1 MFNDNIKIQSIMK
14 FKTLNFI
21 TPLMVSF
28 LMVSCVQTDSKK
40 PAIANEPNVS
50 ETNKGALEYRDFGDD
65 PFVFNIEDYTK
76 GNDTYRTAL
85 WTGEFM
91 QLTVM
96 SILPGEDIGLEVHM
110 DHDQF
115 IRVEEGTGIVM
126 MGDAEEDLSYQKK
139 VEDDFA
145 IMIPAGKWHN
155 VVNDSDKP
163 LKLYSIYAP
172 IEHNRGTVHKT
183 REEALADEHDH

>member
-1 MFNDNIKIQSIMK
+1 MKRLPIYLIALIM
-14 FKTLNFI
+14 TSFI
-21 TPLMVSF
+21 TT
-28 LMVSCVQTDSKK
+28 SCLQTGSKK
-40 PAIANEPNVS
+40 QTEVTEHEIS
-50 ETNKGALEYRDFGDD
+50 DTNILEYRDYGND

-76 GNDTYRTAL
+76 QNKSYRITL

-96 SILPGEDIGLEVHM
+96 KILPGEDIGLEVHM

-115 IRVEEGTGIVM
+115 IRVEEGEGIVK
-126 MGDAEEDLSYQKK
+126 MGDSEDNLSFTRR

-155 VVNDSDKP
+155 LINDSDKP
-163 LKLYSIYAP
+163 LKIYSIYAP
-172 IEHNRGTVHKT
+172 KEHKLGTVHKT
-183 REEALADEHDH
+183 REEALAEEHNH

>member
-1 MFNDNIKIQSIMK
+1 MK
-14 FKTLNFI
+14 FTSVFSVALLI
-21 TPLMVSF
+21 TVF
-28 LMVSCVQTDSKK
+28 LVVSCVQTDQKK
-40 PAIANEPNVS
+40 PASATEQETSVVS
-50 ETNKGALEYRDFGDD
+50 QLEYRDFGSD

-76 GNDTYRTAL
+76 QNDTYRTAL
-85 WTGEFM
+85 WTGEYM

-96 SILPGEDIGLEVHM
+96 SILPGEDIGLEVHN

-115 IRVEEGTGIVM
+115 IRVEEGEGIVM
-126 MGDAEEDLSYQKK
+126 MGDTEDDLSFRKR

-172 IEHNRGTVHKT
+172 KEHKRETVHKT
-183 REEALADEHDH
+183 REEGKADEHDH

>member
-1 MFNDNIKIQSIMK
+1 MRKKTNIFALALIG
-14 FKTLNFI
+14 LFI
-21 TPLMVSF
+21 TI
-28 LMVSCVQTDSKK
+28 SCTQSAQSAEQAKE
-40 PAIANEPNVS
+40 EPTEEAKS
-50 ETNKGALEYRDFGDD
+50 LDLEFRDFGSD

-76 GNDTYRTAL
+76 ANETYRTVL
-85 WTGEFM
+85 WTGENM

-96 SILPGEDIGLEVHM
+96 NILPGDDIGLEIHH

-115 IRVEEGTGIVM
+115 IRVEEGEGIVL
-126 MGDAEEDLSYQKK
+126 MGDSEDDLTFQER

-155 VVNDSDKP
+155 VVNDTNKP

-172 IEHNRGTVHKT
+172 IEHDKNTVHQTK
-183 REEALADEHDH
+183 EEALADEHDH

>member
-1 MFNDNIKIQSIMK
+1 MK
-14 FKTLNFI
+14 FKTIFFI
-21 TPLMVSF
+21 APLMVSF
-28 LMVSCVQTDSKK
+28 LMVSCIQTDNKK
-40 PAIANEPNVS
+40 PAIANESNVAKA
-50 ETNKGALEYRDFGDD
+50 NKEALEYRDFGDD

-85 WTGEFM
+85 WTGKYM

-126 MGDAEEDLSYQKK
+126 MGDAEDELSYQKK
-139 VEDDFA
+139 IEDDFA
-145 IMIPAGKWHN
+145 VMIPAGKWHN
-155 VVNDSDKP
+155 VVNDSEKP

-172 IEHNRGTVHKT
+172 KEHNQGTVHKT

>member
-1 MFNDNIKIQSIMK
+1 MKSTSI
-14 FKTLNFI
+14 LSI
-21 TPLMVSF
+21 VLLMTGF
-28 LMVSCVQTDSKK
+28 LAVSCVQADQEK
-40 PAIANEPNVS
+40 PTTVTEADESASIASP
-50 ETNKGALEYRDFGDD
+50 LEFRDFGSD
-65 PFVFNIEDYTK
+65 PFVFNIEDYTRQ
-76 GNDTYRTAL
+76 NDTYRTAL
-85 WTGEFM
+85 WTGEYM

-96 SILPGEDIGLEVHM
+96 SILPGQDIGLEIHD

-115 IRVEEGTGIVM
+115 IRVEEGKGIVM
-126 MGDAEEDLSYQKK
+126 MGDTEDNLTFQEK

-172 IEHNRGTVHKT
+172 KEHDYETVHKT
-183 REEALADEHDH
+183 REEAMEDEHDH

>member
-1 MFNDNIKIQSIMK
+1 MK
-14 FKTLNFI
+14 KRFYQLSLLAMAGL
-21 TPLMVSF
+21 LMA
-28 LMVSCVQTDSKK
+28 SCVQPDGKT
-40 PAIANEPNVS
+40 AV
-50 ETNKGALEYRDFGDD
+50 ETPLVEAEAVALEYRDFGND

-76 GNDTYRTAL
+76 QNNTYRTAL

-96 SILPGEDIGLEVHM
+96 SLLPGEDIGLEVHS

-115 IRVEEGTGIVM
+115 IRVEEGEGIVK
-126 MGDAEEDLSYQKK
+126 MGDAEDDLSFQKR

-155 VVNDSDKP
+155 VINDSDKP

-172 IEHNRGTVHKT
+172 KEHKYQTVHKT
-183 REEALADEHDH
+183 KAEALADEHDH

>member
-1 MFNDNIKIQSIMK
+1 MNINIMRK
-14 FKTLNFI
+14 KLIHFMAFALIALFAISCTQPAEQPQEEPAPTAVEPLN
-21 TPLMVSF
+21 
-28 LMVSCVQTDSKK
+28 
-40 PAIANEPNVS
+40 
-50 ETNKGALEYRDFGDD
+50 LEFRDFGND

-76 GNDTYRTAL
+76 ENETYRTAL
-85 WTGEFM
+85 WTGEYM

-96 SILPGEDIGLEVHM
+96 SLLPGEDIGLEVHD

-115 IRVEEGTGIVM
+115 IRVEEGEGVVM
-126 MGDAEEDLSYQKK
+126 MGDAEDDLSFQER

-172 IEHNRGTVHKT
+172 REHEKSTVHQTK
-183 REEALADEHDH
+183 EEALADEHDH

>member
-1 MFNDNIKIQSIMK
+1 MFNSKIKKQPNMK
-14 FKTLNFI
+14 FKTIFFI
-21 TPLMVSF
+21 APLMVSF
-28 LMVSCVQTDSKK
+28 LMVSCIQTDNKK
-40 PAIANEPNVS
+40 PAIANETNVT
-50 ETNKGALEYRDFGDD
+50 ETNKEALEYRDFGDD

-85 WTGEFM
+85 WTGKYM

-96 SILPGEDIGLEVHM
+96 SILPGEDVGLEVHD

-115 IRVEEGTGIVM
+115 IRVEEGEGIVM
-126 MGDAEEDLSYQKK
+126 MGDTEDNLSYQKK

-172 IEHNRGTVHKT
+172 KEHIHGTVHKT